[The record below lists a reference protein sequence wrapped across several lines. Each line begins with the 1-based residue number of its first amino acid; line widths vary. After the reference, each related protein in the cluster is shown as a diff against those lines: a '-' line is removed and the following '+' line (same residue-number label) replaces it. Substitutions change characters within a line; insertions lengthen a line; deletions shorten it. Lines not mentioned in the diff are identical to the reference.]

1 MNKYRFN
8 LDEEQ
13 YGYVYFEAESMTEA
27 ESLLEQVRDGDLM
40 PEDLPNGRV
49 NIKNGQCNY
58 DNLEEVTD

>member
-1 MNKYRFN
+1 VKQYRFR

-13 YGYVYFEAESMTEA
+13 YGYVYFEAGSMTEA
-27 ESLLEQVRDGDLM
+27 ESLLEQVQDGDLM

-58 DNLEEVTD
+58 EELEEVK

>member
-1 MNKYRFN
+1 MKQYRFN
-8 LDEEQ
+8 LDEDQ
-13 YGYVYFEAESMTEA
+13 YGYVYFEAESLTEA
-27 ESLLEQVRDGDLM
+27 KSLLEQVQDGDLM

>member
-1 MNKYRFN
+1 MKQYRFR

-27 ESLLEQVRDGDLM
+27 ESLLEQVQDGDLM

-58 DNLEEVTD
+58 EELEEVK

>member
-1 MNKYRFN
+1 MKQYRFK

-13 YGYVYFEAESMTEA
+13 YGYVYFEAESLTKA
-27 ESLLEQVRDGDLM
+27 ETLFEQVRDGDLM

-58 DNLEEVTD
+58 DDLEVVE

>member
-1 MNKYRFN
+1 MKQYRFR

-13 YGYVYFEAESMTEA
+13 YGYVYFEAESMEEA
-27 ESLLEQVRDGDLM
+27 ESLLEQVIDGDLM

-58 DNLEEVTD
+58 EELEEVL

>member
-1 MNKYRFN
+1 MKRYRFK

-13 YGYVYFEAESMTEA
+13 YGYVYFDAESMTEA
-27 ESLLEQVRDGDLM
+27 ESLLEQVQDGDLM

-58 DNLEEVTD
+58 EDLEEVTD

>member
-1 MNKYRFN
+1 MKQYRFN

>member
-1 MNKYRFN
+1 MKQYRFN

-13 YGYVYFEAESMTEA
+13 YGYVYFEAKSMTEA

>member
-1 MNKYRFN
+1 MKQYRFN

-13 YGYVYFEAESMTEA
+13 YGYVYFEAESLTEA
-27 ESLLEQVRDGDLM
+27 ESLLEQVREGDLM

>member
-1 MNKYRFN
+1 MKQYRFK

-13 YGYVYFEAESMTEA
+13 YGYVYFDAESMTEA
-27 ESLLEQVRDGDLM
+27 ESLLAQVQDGDLM

-58 DNLEEVTD
+58 EDLEEVE